1 MPSVPAS
8 DDTVSEMSL
17 LPGSLKGR
25 AGPGLFD
32 AVYSVSKTLT
42 KCLWTMLSHEGL
54 SSWPL
59 DMWPISH
66 LSNASPGRSF
76 PAYFTSERAHLETLH
91 YLRVV
96 CWVASLAPQ
105 GQEAYFVPTTLTN
118 KTEQKNL
125 KLVRWLLTLCSDS
138 LPSFFHS
145 FQIHQKGYVGGR
157 GHKPL

>member
-118 KTEQKNL
+118 KTEQKKSEAGKMASYTLLRFTAILFPFIPNPP
-125 KLVRWLLTLCSDS
+125 KRIRW
-138 LPSFFHS
+138 
-145 FQIHQKGYVGGR
+145 G
-157 GHKPL
+157 